1 MGLQLNARNR
11 LANWLEMSRLFLTWS
26 CQTRH
31 TSVSLPQG
39 SLQCSTVTI
48 RHSACCHI
56 DRNVLPA
63 WIHQSRSF
71 VNVKS
76 TMLSLHGQCW
86 VYMDNSLPLFRRMHF
101 EMRFGQKS
109 YFLFRVRFRVLR
121 MALKTSHYRAPN
133 CDFVVQKGFLSF
145 DFEIIW
151 KVYKLF
157 N

>member
-1 MGLQLNARNR
+1 MGLQLNARNW

-76 TMLSLHGQCW
+76 TMLSLHGQQPTLISTNAFRNEIWPKILLPIQSPVSCTPNGFEDQPLPSTELRLCRPKRFSLFW
-86 VYMDNSLPLFRRMHF
+86 FWDNLKSL
-101 EMRFGQKS
+101 
-109 YFLFRVRFRVLR
+109 
-121 MALKTSHYRAPN
+121 
-133 CDFVVQKGFLSF
+133 
-145 DFEIIW
+145 
-151 KVYKLF
+151 
-157 N
+157 